1 VHRHVTLCCAITAHC
16 GRSTLNA
23 MKATAKG
30 TGLTWDEKKLT
41 DVDHTK
47 CKD

>member
-1 VHRHVTLCCAITAHC
+1 
-16 GRSTLNA
+16 